1 MEEVKDI
8 LAQMKEENENSLSH
22 LDQAFTKIRA
32 GKASPAM
39 LSSVTV
45 DYYGSQTPLSQVANV
60 STPDAMTISVQPWE
74 KNMLQEIERA
84 IINSNLGFAPNNNG
98 DFIIITVPPMT
109 EERRKEIAKQAKS
122 EAEDAKVGIRNH
134 RQDANKKLKAL
145 DGVSEDMIKN
155 AEADVQEMTDAYI
168 KKVDD
173 KLKAKEED
181 IMKV

>member
-1 MEEVKDI
+1 MEEVKEI
-8 LAQMKEENENSLSH
+8 LAEMKASNEQSLQH
-22 LDQAFTKIRA
+22 LDQSFTKIRA
-32 GKASPAM
+32 GKASPVM
-39 LSSVTV
+39 LSTVTV
-45 DYYGSQTPLSQVANV
+45 DYYGNQTPLSQVANV
-60 STPDAMTISVQPWE
+60 STPDAMTISIQPWE

-109 EERRKEIAKQAKS
+109 EERRIEIAKQAKS

-134 RQDANKKLKAL
+134 RQDANKKIKAL
-145 DGVSEDMIKN
+145 NGISEDMMKN
-155 AEADVQEMTDAYI
+155 AEADIQEMTDNYI